1 MKFDI
6 SENVYWAFV
15 WLLAAATLSGIVVAN
30 VVYYSDKNRV
40 YAKAISASIDPVA
53 TACALKFEH
62 MVDKSLCVPV
72 MSK

>member
-15 WLLAAATLSGIVVAN
+15 CLLGASTLVVL
-30 VVYYSDKNRV
+30 VVGHQIYLTDKNRT
-40 YAKAISASIDPVA
+40 YAKAISASIDPIA
-53 TACALKFEH
+53 TACALKFED
-62 MVDKSLCVPV
+62 MVDKSLCAPV